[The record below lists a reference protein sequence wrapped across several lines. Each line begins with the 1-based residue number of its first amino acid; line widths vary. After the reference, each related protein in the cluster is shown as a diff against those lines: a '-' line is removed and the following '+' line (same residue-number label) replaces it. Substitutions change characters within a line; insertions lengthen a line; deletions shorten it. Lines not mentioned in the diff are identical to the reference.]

1 MGPNAFGIRA
11 WGIMG
16 CLWFCTLTA
25 FRRDPAWDLVLEA
38 AVFLLAAASFW
49 RDDRLRAWR
58 LAMCLAA
65 LGGVGLV
72 QLATGHT
79 ISPSA
84 TALATLRWLALA
96 AWCVTVQRES
106 SDVRGRLLEL
116 AVHGA
121 GALALLSLAMAWTS
135 SGRLYWWW
143 PSTHTEVLGAWVN
156 PNHFAVWGELML
168 APAIWFAAEQRRFW
182 WAAAAIGTGV
192 AASGSRAGIGLM
204 ALELVLLLI
213 LLGWRRRDLW
223 PARARLALGLLMLP
237 LLAALLVALLGGDPL
252 WRKLHD
258 PEPLLYR
265 DQMWRSSLAL
275 WRAEPWFGHG
285 LGTFQLA
292 YPAAATFDTG
302 ELVDHAHNDWL
313 EWGVEG
319 GAVLVAAMLAG
330 YLYAVN
336 LTRLV
341 PWLLG
346 VPIAGL
352 HALVDYPFA
361 RFPMCLWVILLLTLA
376 SLQRSRV
383 KMKPPSARSTRK
395 VASPPKKGSPAP
407 LQTCAR
413 SGENALH

>member
-1 MGPNAFGIRA
+1 MSPNAIGIRA
-11 WGIMG
+11 WGIAG
-16 CLWFCTLTA
+16 CLWFGTLTA

-58 LAMCLAA
+58 LAAFLAA
-65 LGGVGLV
+65 LGGLGLA

-79 ISPSA
+79 ISSSA
-84 TALATLRWLALA
+84 TALATIRWLALA
-96 AWCVTVQRES
+96 AWCATVQRES

-116 AVHGA
+116 TIHGA
-121 GALALLSLAMAWTS
+121 GAFALLSLVMAWTS
-135 SGRLYWWW
+135 GGRLYWWG
-143 PSTHTEVLGAWVN
+143 PTTHTEVLGAWVN

-168 APAIWFAAEQRRFW
+168 APAIWFAAEQRKFW

-213 LLGWRRRDLW
+213 LLGWRRRDLG
-223 PARARLALGLLMLP
+223 PARAKLALGLLMLP
-237 LLAALLVALLGGDPL
+237 LLAALLGGDSL
-252 WRKLHD
+252 WRKLRD

-265 DQMWRSSLAL
+265 DQMWRSSIEL
-275 WRAEPWFGHG
+275 WRAQPWWGHG

-319 GAVLVAAMLAG
+319 GVVLAAAMLAG

-336 LTRLV
+336 LTRFV

-346 VPIAGL
+346 VPLAGL

-376 SLQRSRV
+376 SLQRSRI
-383 KMKPPSARSTRK
+383 KMKPHPVRSTRK
-395 VASPPKKGSPAP
+395 PSSPPKKGSPAP
-407 LQTCAR
+407 LQTYT
-413 SGENALH
+413 

>member
-1 MGPNAFGIRA
+1 MGPNAFGFRA

-16 CLWFCTLTA
+16 CLWFGTLSA

-58 LAMCLAA
+58 LAMGLAA
-65 LGGVGLV
+65 LGGLGLV

-84 TALATLRWLALA
+84 TTLATLRWLALA
-96 AWCVTVQRES
+96 AWCVTIQRES
-106 SDVRGRLLEL
+106 SDLRGRLLEL
-116 AVHGA
+116 TIHGA
-121 GALALLSLAMAWTS
+121 GAFALLSLAMALTS
-135 SGRLYWWW
+135 GGRLYWWW
-143 PSTHTEVLGAWVN
+143 PSTHTEVLGPWVN

-168 APAIWFAAEQRRFW
+168 APAVWFAAEQRQFW

-213 LLGWRRRDLW
+213 LIGWRRRDLW
-223 PARARLALGLLMLP
+223 PARKKLALGLLMLP
-237 LLAALLVALLGGDPL
+237 VLAAFLGGDPL
-252 WRKLHD
+252 WRKVRD

-265 DQMWRSSLAL
+265 DQMWRSSIAL

-319 GAVLVAAMLAG
+319 GAVLMAAMLAG

-336 LTRLV
+336 LTRFV
-341 PWLLG
+341 PWLVG

-352 HALVDYPFA
+352 HALVDYPFV
-361 RFPMCLWVILLLTLA
+361 RFPMCLWGVLLLTLA
-376 SLQRSRV
+376 SLQRSRI
-383 KMKPPSARSTRK
+383 KMKPHPVRSTRMPS
-395 VASPPKKGSPAP
+395 SPPKKGSPAP
-407 LQTCAR
+407 LQTYT
-413 SGENALH
+413 

>member
-1 MGPNAFGIRA
+1 MSPNAIGIRA
-11 WGIMG
+11 WGIAG
-16 CLWFCTLTA
+16 CLWFGTLTA
-25 FRRDPAWDLVLEA
+25 FRRDPTWDLVLEA

-96 AWCVTVQRES
+96 AWCATVQRES
-106 SDVRGRLLEL
+106 SEVRGRLLEL

-121 GALALLSLAMAWTS
+121 GAFALLSLAMAWTS

-143 PSTHTEVLGAWVN
+143 PATHTEVLGAWVN

-168 APAIWFAAEQRRFW
+168 APAIWFAAGQRRFW

-213 LLGWRRRDLW
+213 LLTWRRRDRGPANRVPANRG
-223 PARARLALGLLMLP
+223 PARAKLALGV
-237 LLAALLVALLGGDPL
+237 LLATLLAALLGGDPL
-252 WRKLHD
+252 WRKLRD

-265 DQMWRSSLAL
+265 DQMWRSSIEL
-275 WRAEPWFGHG
+275 WRAKPWLGHG

-336 LTRLV
+336 LTRMV

-361 RFPMCLWVILLLTLA
+361 RFPLCLWVILLLTLA
-376 SLQRSRV
+376 SLQHSRA
-383 KMKPPSARSTRK
+383 KMKPHSVRSTRTL
-395 VASPPKKGSPAP
+395 SGPPKKGSPAP
-407 LQTCAR
+407 LQT
-413 SGENALH
+413 

>member
-1 MGPNAFGIRA
+1 MSANA
-11 WGIMG
+11 WGIAA
-16 CLWFCTLTA
+16 CLWFGTLTA

-58 LAMCLAA
+58 LALCLAA
-65 LGGVGLV
+65 LSGLGLV
-72 QLATGHT
+72 QLAAGHT
-79 ISPSA
+79 ISSSA

-106 SDVRGRLLEL
+106 SNVRCRLLEL
-116 AVHGA
+116 TVHGA
-121 GALALLSLAMAWTS
+121 GAFALLSLAMAWTS
-135 SGRLYWWW
+135 GGRLYWWW
-143 PSTHTEVLGAWVN
+143 PSTHTEMLGAWVN
-156 PNHFAVWGELML
+156 PNHFAVWGELTL
-168 APAIWFAAEQRRFW
+168 APAVWFAAEQRRFW
-182 WAAAAIGTGV
+182 WAAVAIGTGV

-204 ALELVLLLI
+204 ALELVLLFI

-223 PARARLALGLLMLP
+223 PARTKLALGLLMLP
-237 LLAALLVALLGGDPL
+237 LLAAFLGGEPL
-252 WRKLHD
+252 WRKLRD
-258 PEPLLYR
+258 TEPLLYR
-265 DQMWRSSLAL
+265 DQMWRSSIAL
-275 WRAEPWFGHG
+275 WRAEPWLGHG

-319 GAVLVAAMLAG
+319 GTLLVAAMLAG
-330 YLYAVN
+330 YFYAAN
-336 LTRLV
+336 LTRFV
-341 PWLLG
+341 PWLVG

-352 HALVDYPFA
+352 HALVDYPAA
-361 RFPMCLWVILLLTLA
+361 RFPLCLWVVLLLTLA

-383 KMKPPSARSTRK
+383 KMKPPSVRYPRDPY
-395 VASPPKKGSPAP
+395 SPPKKGSPAP
-407 LQTCAR
+407 LQTCTG